1 MHIASRANDA
11 LGKLDAD
18 LRAGGF
24 GPNSRGLARELY
36 ASFTATAVGVKGTED
51 EAIAWGIG
59 RALAIDLDT
68 AGARRGALALL
79 QGLIAFGASHADPQ
93 ILERLKRTE
102 EAIDPKMASRRR
114 REEKA
119 RKVPDRPTAGPR
131 PSVQDPPLRPANR
144 ETSSPKPPALES
156 EIGKAPERPW
166 RVWRVKPSAP
176 SENAS
181 PQSLSDPAGGASG
194 TKPAAV
200 PDPAGT
206 SRPLLDPT
214 NEAAK
219 VARSTVAAEPEPV
232 TPVLRTKSPTP
243 IPETPLTEL
252 EKASE
257 TRSAVV
263 SDPAEV
269 PRPPLEPRDQAAD
282 VARRAKVAEP
292 KSTAPTLEPVAP
304 TLETESPTAISETS
318 RVVAPDPAETS
329 WPPLERTDQAADA
342 VRREVIAEPEPV
354 APARQTESP
363 TPIPE
368 TPPSELAGAS
378 ETARAAAPDQAETSL
393 PPLDRRDEPAD
404 AARSEVAAEPKPVAP
419 ALLTESPT
427 AIPETS
433 RAVAPDS
440 AETSWPSL
448 EREDQ
453 AADAVRREV
462 VAKPEQVAPA
472 RQIKSPTKIQV
483 TAPNELGRAS
493 KTGPA
498 AASDPAETSRS
509 PLDRRD
515 EPTDAARGE
524 VAAEPKRVA
533 PPLLTESPT
542 PVQVTP
548 PTGMRAASETPL
560 AVAPDRAKTL
570 RRSLDRTREAAAAV
584 RSAVAVEPKP
594 VAPARQTETPPP
606 TPETPTDELGGASE
620 TGPAAAPDPAETSW
634 PPLGRRDDPAGA
646 ARNDVT
652 AEPKPVAPAL
662 QTESPT
668 PIQVTPP
675 SGMGEASDTRPA
687 AAPDRA
693 KTLRRSLDR
702 THEAAAAVRSTVAAE
717 PEPVAPARQTEM
729 PPPIPETPPDELGG
743 ASETGPAAAPD
754 PAETS
759 WLHLDP
765 RDEVPGAARS
775 AVAAEPKP
783 AAPTL
788 ETDSPAPIPETP
800 PTEIRFG
807 PEPDPKPYGQRD
819 EEQRH
824 SSEEG
829 GRDHMGREEPSLVHA
844 DLKLFVEK
852 GLRIEPDERPV
863 LASRRSRSHRGRKFV
878 VGAATALVG
887 IVLYLLVGHD
897 RSILQQPSAMLTQF
911 ATSLTDPIAP
921 QKNASSGAVAART
934 AAGTDG
940 AASEKVPSLGSGRLL
955 SSEEVRYCVFQG
967 RRLGYLRN
975 QATSNASVQRFN
987 ELVTDFNSRCSH
999 FRFENNALQAASELA
1014 ATRQAQLKADAAKIV
1029 ASWPANEVGALI
1041 DLQKYDGAFAVQARL
1056 KKLGYY
1062 HHTVDG
1068 VWGPMSV
1075 DALSNFRRQTAL
1087 GADGTWDLA
1096 TQSALLG
1103 R

>member
-1 MHIASRANDA
+1 MAFRVLRRRERDFSAEGRPEPLMHIASRANDA

-59 RALAIDLDT
+59 CALAIDLDT

-93 ILERLKRTE
+93 ILDRLKRTE

-354 APARQTESP
+354 APALQTESP
-363 TPIPE
+363 TP
-368 TPPSELAGAS
+368 
-378 ETARAAAPDQAETSL
+378 
-393 PPLDRRDEPAD
+393 
-404 AARSEVAAEPKPVAP
+404 
-419 ALLTESPT
+419 
-427 AIPETS
+427 IPETS

-515 EPTDAARGE
+515 EPTDVARGE

-570 RRSLDRTREAAAAV
+570 RRTLDRTREAAAAV

-634 PPLGRRDDPAGA
+634 
-646 ARNDVT
+646 
-652 AEPKPVAPAL
+652 
-662 QTESPT
+662 
-668 PIQVTPP
+668 
-675 SGMGEASDTRPA
+675 
-687 AAPDRA
+687 
-693 KTLRRSLDR
+693 
-702 THEAAAAVRSTVAAE
+702 
-717 PEPVAPARQTEM
+717 
-729 PPPIPETPPDELGG
+729 
-743 ASETGPAAAPD
+743 
-754 PAETS
+754 
-759 WLHLDP
+759 LHLDP

-788 ETDSPAPIPETP
+788 ETDS
-800 PTEIRFG
+800 
-807 PEPDPKPYGQRD
+807 
-819 EEQRH
+819 
-824 SSEEG
+824 
-829 GRDHMGREEPSLVHA
+829 
-844 DLKLFVEK
+844 
-852 GLRIEPDERPV
+852 
-863 LASRRSRSHRGRKFV
+863 
-878 VGAATALVG
+878 
-887 IVLYLLVGHD
+887 
-897 RSILQQPSAMLTQF
+897 
-911 ATSLTDPIAP
+911 
-921 QKNASSGAVAART
+921 
-934 AAGTDG
+934 
-940 AASEKVPSLGSGRLL
+940 
-955 SSEEVRYCVFQG
+955 
-967 RRLGYLRN
+967 
-975 QATSNASVQRFN
+975 
-987 ELVTDFNSRCSH
+987 
-999 FRFENNALQAASELA
+999 
-1014 ATRQAQLKADAAKIV
+1014 
-1029 ASWPANEVGALI
+1029 
-1041 DLQKYDGAFAVQARL
+1041 
-1056 KKLGYY
+1056 
-1062 HHTVDG
+1062 
-1068 VWGPMSV
+1068 
-1075 DALSNFRRQTAL
+1075 
-1087 GADGTWDLA
+1087 
-1096 TQSALLG
+1096 
-1103 R
+1103 

>member
-354 APARQTESP
+354 APALQTESP

-515 EPTDAARGE
+515 EPTDVARGE

-570 RRSLDRTREAAAAV
+570 RRSLDRTR
-584 RSAVAVEPKP
+584 
-594 VAPARQTETPPP
+594 
-606 TPETPTDELGGASE
+606 
-620 TGPAAAPDPAETSW
+620 
-634 PPLGRRDDPAGA
+634 
-646 ARNDVT
+646 
-652 AEPKPVAPAL
+652 
-662 QTESPT
+662 
-668 PIQVTPP
+668 
-675 SGMGEASDTRPA
+675 
-687 AAPDRA
+687 
-693 KTLRRSLDR
+693 
-702 THEAAAAVRSTVAAE
+702 EAAAAVRSTVAAE

-878 VGAATALVG
+878 VGAAAALVG

>member
-1 MHIASRANDA
+1 
-11 LGKLDAD
+11 
-18 LRAGGF
+18 
-24 GPNSRGLARELY
+24 
-36 ASFTATAVGVKGTED
+36 
-51 EAIAWGIG
+51 
-59 RALAIDLDT
+59 
-68 AGARRGALALL
+68 
-79 QGLIAFGASHADPQ
+79 
-93 ILERLKRTE
+93 
-102 EAIDPKMASRRR
+102 
-114 REEKA
+114 
-119 RKVPDRPTAGPR
+119 
-131 PSVQDPPLRPANR
+131 
-144 ETSSPKPPALES
+144 
-156 EIGKAPERPW
+156 
-166 RVWRVKPSAP
+166 
-176 SENAS
+176 
-181 PQSLSDPAGGASG
+181 
-194 TKPAAV
+194 
-200 PDPAGT
+200 
-206 SRPLLDPT
+206 
-214 NEAAK
+214 
-219 VARSTVAAEPEPV
+219 
-232 TPVLRTKSPTP
+232 
-243 IPETPLTEL
+243 
-252 EKASE
+252 
-257 TRSAVV
+257 
-263 SDPAEV
+263 
-269 PRPPLEPRDQAAD
+269 
-282 VARRAKVAEP
+282 
-292 KSTAPTLEPVAP
+292 
-304 TLETESPTAISETS
+304 
-318 RVVAPDPAETS
+318 
-329 WPPLERTDQAADA
+329 
-342 VRREVIAEPEPV
+342 
-354 APARQTESP
+354 
-363 TPIPE
+363 
-368 TPPSELAGAS
+368 
-378 ETARAAAPDQAETSL
+378 
-393 PPLDRRDEPAD
+393 
-404 AARSEVAAEPKPVAP
+404 
-419 ALLTESPT
+419 
-427 AIPETS
+427 
-433 RAVAPDS
+433 
-440 AETSWPSL
+440 
-448 EREDQ
+448 
-453 AADAVRREV
+453 
-462 VAKPEQVAPA
+462 
-472 RQIKSPTKIQV
+472 
-483 TAPNELGRAS
+483 
-493 KTGPA
+493 
-498 AASDPAETSRS
+498 
-509 PLDRRD
+509 
-515 EPTDAARGE
+515 
-524 VAAEPKRVA
+524 
-533 PPLLTESPT
+533 
-542 PVQVTP
+542 
-548 PTGMRAASETPL
+548 
-560 AVAPDRAKTL
+560 
-570 RRSLDRTREAAAAV
+570 
-584 RSAVAVEPKP
+584 
-594 VAPARQTETPPP
+594 
-606 TPETPTDELGGASE
+606 
-620 TGPAAAPDPAETSW
+620 
-634 PPLGRRDDPAGA
+634 
-646 ARNDVT
+646 
-652 AEPKPVAPAL
+652 
-662 QTESPT
+662 
-668 PIQVTPP
+668 
-675 SGMGEASDTRPA
+675 MGEASDTRPA

-729 PPPIPETPPDELGG
+729 PPPIPETPPDELGE
-743 ASETGPAAAPD
+743 ASKTGPAAAPD

>member
-1 MHIASRANDA
+1 MAFRVLRRRERDFSAEGRPEPLMHIASRANDA

-206 SRPLLDPT
+206 SRPLLDP
-214 NEAAK
+214 
-219 VARSTVAAEPEPV
+219 
-232 TPVLRTKSPTP
+232 
-243 IPETPLTEL
+243 
-252 EKASE
+252 
-257 TRSAVV
+257 
-263 SDPAEV
+263 AEV

-318 RVVAPDPAETS
+318 RVVAPDPADTS
-329 WPPLERTDQAADA
+329 WPSLERTDQAADA

-368 TPPSELAGAS
+368 TPPSELAGTS

-393 PPLDRRDEPAD
+393 
-404 AARSEVAAEPKPVAP
+404 
-419 ALLTESPT
+419 
-427 AIPETS
+427 
-433 RAVAPDS
+433 
-440 AETSWPSL
+440 
-448 EREDQ
+448 
-453 AADAVRREV
+453 
-462 VAKPEQVAPA
+462 
-472 RQIKSPTKIQV
+472 
-483 TAPNELGRAS
+483 
-493 KTGPA
+493 
-498 AASDPAETSRS
+498 S

-570 RRSLDRTREAAAAV
+570 RRTLDRTREAAAAV

-594 VAPARQTETPPP
+594 VAPARQT
-606 TPETPTDELGGASE
+606 
-620 TGPAAAPDPAETSW
+620 
-634 PPLGRRDDPAGA
+634 
-646 ARNDVT
+646 
-652 AEPKPVAPAL
+652 
-662 QTESPT
+662 
-668 PIQVTPP
+668 
-675 SGMGEASDTRPA
+675 
-687 AAPDRA
+687 
-693 KTLRRSLDR
+693 
-702 THEAAAAVRSTVAAE
+702 
-717 PEPVAPARQTEM
+717 
-729 PPPIPETPPDELGG
+729 
-743 ASETGPAAAPD
+743 
-754 PAETS
+754 
-759 WLHLDP
+759 
-765 RDEVPGAARS
+765 
-775 AVAAEPKP
+775 
-783 AAPTL
+783 
-788 ETDSPAPIPETP
+788 
-800 PTEIRFG
+800 
-807 PEPDPKPYGQRD
+807 
-819 EEQRH
+819 
-824 SSEEG
+824 
-829 GRDHMGREEPSLVHA
+829 
-844 DLKLFVEK
+844 
-852 GLRIEPDERPV
+852 
-863 LASRRSRSHRGRKFV
+863 
-878 VGAATALVG
+878 
-887 IVLYLLVGHD
+887 
-897 RSILQQPSAMLTQF
+897 
-911 ATSLTDPIAP
+911 
-921 QKNASSGAVAART
+921 
-934 AAGTDG
+934 
-940 AASEKVPSLGSGRLL
+940 
-955 SSEEVRYCVFQG
+955 
-967 RRLGYLRN
+967 
-975 QATSNASVQRFN
+975 
-987 ELVTDFNSRCSH
+987 
-999 FRFENNALQAASELA
+999 
-1014 ATRQAQLKADAAKIV
+1014 
-1029 ASWPANEVGALI
+1029 
-1041 DLQKYDGAFAVQARL
+1041 
-1056 KKLGYY
+1056 
-1062 HHTVDG
+1062 
-1068 VWGPMSV
+1068 
-1075 DALSNFRRQTAL
+1075 
-1087 GADGTWDLA
+1087 
-1096 TQSALLG
+1096 
-1103 R
+1103 